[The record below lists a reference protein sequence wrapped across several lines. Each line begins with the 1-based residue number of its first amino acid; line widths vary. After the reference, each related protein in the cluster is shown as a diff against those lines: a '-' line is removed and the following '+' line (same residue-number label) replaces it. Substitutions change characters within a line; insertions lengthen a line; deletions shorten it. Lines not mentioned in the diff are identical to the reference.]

1 MIDNPFL
8 PHILL
13 WFFTFVT
20 SVLIAVFVWPRR
32 NIKGGVYILGYSLSL
47 AEWTLA
53 GTFEAMVI
61 NPQTKV
67 LLAKI
72 EYMGFV
78 LVVPFA
84 YLFVRKYVSN
94 HKFSRAEIL
103 TVFLIP
109 LITAVLAWTNEY
121 HHFLWSSFAP
131 GDPALNIL
139 IYGHGPWFYV
149 NATYIYLLVIF
160 SVIQL
165 IRAYTTSQRAFR
177 QQVAAILFAFAFP
190 VVICTTYLLNIVPV
204 PGMDTTA
211 TGFAITGL
219 IITFAIFRL
228 KLLDLLPVAHQT
240 VFNEM
245 RDGVIVVDDKNRLV
259 DINPAA
265 QRFMLI
271 KGQEAV
277 GQPVMDFLPKTLAGL
292 FETKSDRIS
301 SYEMLA
307 KDQKTYVNV
316 YAVPLKA
323 KKNQPS
329 GTLITL
335 QDITNY
341 KQAEMKLKESNI
353 QLQKELQHIEVLQES
368 LQAQALRDPLT
379 NLYNRRYQEEI
390 LDREISRAQR
400 LKTPISVMMID
411 FDNFKQVNDH
421 YSHQAGDQTLV
432 AFAAILN
439 ETSRRE
445 DITCRYGGDEFLLIM
460 PGLSREDALAR
471 GEFWRKRATD
481 ADFFPTQGDKSIT
494 ISIGIS
500 SFPENGATAGELVQA
515 ADKAMY
521 SAKQEGKNLV
531 RLAEPS
537 KGQKAGDEA
546 EFAGN
551 LILHED

>member
-1 MIDNPFL
+1 
-8 PHILL
+8 
-13 WFFTFVT
+13 
-20 SVLIAVFVWPRR
+20 
-32 NIKGGVYILGYSLSL
+32 
-47 AEWTLA
+47 
-53 GTFEAMVI
+53 
-61 NPQTKV
+61 
-67 LLAKI
+67 
-72 EYMGFV
+72 
-78 LVVPFA
+78 
-84 YLFVRKYVSN
+84 
-94 HKFSRAEIL
+94 
-103 TVFLIP
+103 
-109 LITAVLAWTNEY
+109 
-121 HHFLWSSFAP
+121 
-131 GDPALNIL
+131 
-139 IYGHGPWFYV
+139 
-149 NATYIYLLVIF
+149 
-160 SVIQL
+160 
-165 IRAYTTSQRAFR
+165 
-177 QQVAAILFAFAFP
+177 
-190 VVICTTYLLNIVPV
+190 
-204 PGMDTTA
+204 
-211 TGFAITGL
+211 L

-277 GQPVMDFLPKTLAGL
+277 GQPVMDFLPRTLMGL
-292 FETKSDRIS
+292 FESKSDRIA

-316 YAVPLKA
+316 YAVPLKS

-379 NLYNRRYQEEI
+379 NLYNRRYLEEI

-421 YSHQAGDQTLV
+421 FSHHAGDQTLV
-432 AFAAILN
+432 TFAAILN

-445 DITCRYGGDEFLLIM
+445 DIA
-460 PGLSREDALAR
+460 SR
-471 GEFWRKRATD
+471 
-481 ADFFPTQGDKSIT
+481 
-494 ISIGIS
+494 
-500 SFPENGATAGELVQA
+500 
-515 ADKAMY
+515 
-521 SAKQEGKNLV
+521 
-531 RLAEPS
+531 
-537 KGQKAGDEA
+537 
-546 EFAGN
+546 
-551 LILHED
+551 

>member
-1 MIDNPFL
+1 MIDNLFL

-13 WFFTFVT
+13 WFFTFVI
-20 SVLIAVFVWPRR
+20 SLLIAVLVFPRR
-32 NIKGGVYILGYSLSL
+32 KIKGGIYVLGYSLSL

-53 GTFEAMVI
+53 GTFEALVV

-94 HKFSRAEIL
+94 HKFNWTEIL
-103 TVFLIP
+103 AIFLIP
-109 LITAVLAWTNEY
+109 LITAALAWTNEY
-121 HHFLWSSFAP
+121 HHFLWSSFTP

-149 NATYIYLLVIF
+149 NAAYIYLLVIL

-165 IRAYTTSQRAFR
+165 IRAYATSQRAFR
-177 QQVAAILFAFAFP
+177 HQVAAILFAFAFP
-190 VVICTTYLLNIVPV
+190 VVICTIYLLNIVPV
-204 PGMDTTA
+204 QGMDTTA

-228 KLLDLLPVAHQT
+228 RLLDLLPVAHQK

-277 GQPVMDFLPKTLAGL
+277 GQPVMDFLPRTLAGL
-292 FETKSDRIS
+292 FEIKSDRIA

-316 YAVPLKA
+316 YTVPLKSG
-323 KKNQPS
+323 KNQPS

-341 KQAEMKLKESNI
+341 KQAEIKLKESNI

-368 LQAQALRDPLT
+368 LEAQVLHDPLT
-379 NLYNRRYQEEI
+379 NLYNRRYLEET
-390 LDREISRAQR
+390 LDRELSRAQR

-421 YSHQAGDQTLV
+421 FSHHAGDQTLV
-432 AFAAILN
+432 TFAAILN

-445 DITCRYGGDEFLLIM
+445 DIACRYGGDEFLLIM

-471 GEFWRKRATD
+471 GESWRKRVTD
-481 ADFFPTQGDKSIT
+481 VDFFPAQGDKNIT

-500 SFPENGATAGELVQA
+500 SFPENGTTAEELVEA
-515 ADKAMY
+515 ADRAMY

-537 KGQKAGDEA
+537 QGQKGGDEA
-546 EFAGN
+546 KLAGN
-551 LILHED
+551 LILRED